1 MSLII
6 DIAIRGLIIGLI
18 GASISL
24 MTSIVNGVG
33 IAGGWMLA
41 IAVFL
46 VIFTI
51 VFIVLVKETW
61 DEYYWLNKN
70 GGILFRYPKDGRRTH
85 KEITLPTGVTMSYH
99 LGGYSYLPTVKPPQT
114 HTVTAGVLLC
124 LRLYTSGN
132 KKAPIR
138 GSQGLVRAQPIRRS
152 DKS

>member
-33 IAGGWMLA
+33 ITGGWMLA

-70 GGILFRYPKDGRRTH
+70 GYDFTNLSKEEYYSAIQKMEDERT
-85 KEITLPTGVTMSYH
+85 
-99 LGGYSYLPTVKPPQT
+99 
-114 HTVTAGVLLC
+114 
-124 LRLYTSGN
+124 
-132 KKAPIR
+132 KK
-138 GSQGLVRAQPIRRS
+138 
-152 DKS
+152 